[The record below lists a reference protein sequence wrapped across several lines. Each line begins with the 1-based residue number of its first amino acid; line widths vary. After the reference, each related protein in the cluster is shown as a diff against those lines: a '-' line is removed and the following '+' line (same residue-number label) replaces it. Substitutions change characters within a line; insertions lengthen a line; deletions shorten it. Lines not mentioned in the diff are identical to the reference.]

1 MLELFLDDE
10 LAQTEQARAK
20 LKEFSG
26 ERGRLTEALV
36 RVEEQVATHTL
47 LSRGPDVKVLC
58 EQARRGL
65 DQLDEEDR
73 RGLLK
78 DLGSEIKVR
87 PDRTLE
93 IHGFL
98 PAVELPPPCSMRVI
112 PRATGTGSSVERSAR
127 KPSVWA
133 PRWPS

>member
-1 MLELFLDDE
+1 
-10 LAQTEQARAK
+10 
-20 LKEFSG
+20 
-26 ERGRLTEALV
+26 
-36 RVEEQVATHTL
+36 VEEQVATHTL
-47 LSRGPDVKVLC
+47 LSREPDVEALC

-65 DQLDEEDR
+65 DQLDEEGR

-98 PAVELPPPCSMRVI
+98 PSVELPLPCSRSVQHHRFDYLLEVRGVG
-112 PRATGTGSSVERSAR
+112 RADSIDILVPTAR
-127 KPSVWA
+127 CP
-133 PRWPS
+133 